1 MQRIH
6 IDPNN
11 PSKAC
16 LELNERYEKSDKNNE
31 IDCKI
36 SVTIQRSDNLD
47 IDIKEAE
54 LILIDAV
61 QELLKRFTQ
70 RTVL

>member
-1 MQRIH
+1 MFK
-6 IDPNN
+6 D
-11 PSKAC
+11 C
-16 LELNERYEKSDKNNE
+16 LL
-31 IDCKI
+31 I
-36 SVTIQRSDNLD
+36 TTSDNLD

-61 QELLKRFTQ
+61 QELLKRFIQ